1 MTRLHHSSRH
11 RSPRAALSLCRS
23 ARVLLAAVAFAAAVP
38 LQAQNY
44 PERPVRA
51 VVPFPAAGGTD
62 ILARLFLQKIAER
75 IGANFVIDNRAGA
88 GGTIGT
94 EIVAKA
100 PADGYTILV
109 CSSRHTI
116 NPSVYKKLGYN
127 PSRDFAPVTMIASGP
142 GLLVVHP
149 SVPAKSV
156 KELIALAKAKP
167 GQLNY
172 ASAGNGTPPHLAAE
186 LFKSMAGV
194 DLVHVP
200 YKGNVPA
207 FVDLISGAV
216 SLSFP
221 TITSGLPQVRAGKLR
236 ALGVT
241 SKERSSVVPDV
252 PTIAEAGLPGY
263 ESSTWYGMLAPAGT
277 PRVVVNKLHHE
288 MVEVL
293 ELSDIR
299 EKLAA
304 QGLEPV
310 GNAPAEFAS
319 IISAE
324 LVKWHKVVSAAGV
337 KAE

>member
-1 MTRLHHSSRH
+1 MKH
-11 RSPRAALSLCRS
+11 AAVIVASV
-23 ARVLLAAVAFAAAVP
+23 ALLAAASV
-38 LQAQNY
+38 QAQRY

-51 VVPFPAAGGTD
+51 VVPFPAGGGTD
-62 ILARLFLQKIAER
+62 ILARLLLQKVSVR
-75 IGANFVIDNRAGA
+75 LGATFVIDNRAGA

-109 CSSRHTI
+109 ASSSHTI
-116 NPSVYKKLGYN
+116 NPSVYRKLGYN
-127 PSRDFAPVTMIASGP
+127 PARDFAPVTLIASGP

-149 SVPAKSV
+149 AVPAKSV
-156 KELIALAKAKP
+156 KELIALGKAKP

-194 DLVHVP
+194 DFVHVP

-207 FVDLISGAV
+207 FVDLIAGSV

-221 TITSGLPQVRAGKLR
+221 TITSGLPPVRSGKLR

-241 SKERSSVVPDV
+241 SKQRSAVVPEI

-263 ESSTWYGMLAPAGT
+263 EATTWYGMLAPAAT
-277 PRVVVNKLHHE
+277 PAGIVTRLQRE
-288 MVEVL
+288 MVDAIGL
-293 ELSDIR
+293 PDIR
-299 EKLAA
+299 DKLLA

-310 GNAPAEFAS
+310 GNKPSEFAG

-324 LVKWHKVVSAAGV
+324 LVKWSKVVAAAGV

>member
-1 MTRLHHSSRH
+1 MLVFSM
-11 RSPRAALSLCRS
+11 AAG
-23 ARVLLAAVAFAAAVP
+23 A
-38 LQAQNY
+38 QAQSY
-44 PERPVRA
+44 PDRPVRV

-62 ILARLFLQKIAER
+62 ILARLLLQRMAER
-75 IGANFVIDNRAGA
+75 LGANFVIDNRAGA

-100 PADGYTILV
+100 APDGYTILV
-109 CSSRHTI
+109 ASSSHTI
-116 NPSVYKKLGYN
+116 NPSVYKKIGYD
-127 PSRDFAPVTMIASGP
+127 PARDFAPVTLIASGP

-149 SVPAKSV
+149 SVPAKNV
-156 KELIALAKAKP
+156 KELIALAKSKP
-167 GQLNY
+167 GQLIY

-194 DLVHVP
+194 DLVHIP

-207 FVDLISGAV
+207 FVDLLTGAV

-221 TITSGLPQVRAGKLR
+221 TITSGLPQVRSGKLR

-241 SKERSSVVPDV
+241 SKQRSTVVPDV
-252 PTIAEAGLPGY
+252 PTIAESGLPGY
-263 ESSTWYGMLAPAGT
+263 EATTWYGMLAPAKT
-277 PRVVVNKLHHE
+277 RMPVITKLHDQ

-293 ELSDIR
+293 KLPDIR
-299 EKLAA
+299 EKLLA

-310 GNAPAEFAS
+310 GNRPDEFGA
-319 IISAE
+319 IISTE
-324 LVKWHKVVSAAGV
+324 LVKWSKVVAAAGV

>member
-1 MTRLHHSSRH
+1 MR
-11 RSPRAALSLCRS
+11 PGA
-23 ARVLLAAVAFAAAVP
+23 VLAATLVASWAGGA
-38 LQAQNY
+38 LAQTY
-44 PERPVRA
+44 PDHPVRV

-62 ILARLFLQKIAER
+62 ILARLLLQRMAER
-75 IGANFVIDNRAGA
+75 LGANFVIDNRAGA

-100 PADGYTILV
+100 APDGYTILV
-109 CSSRHTI
+109 ASSSHTI
-116 NPSVYKKLGYN
+116 NPSVYKKIGYD
-127 PSRDFAPVTMIASGP
+127 PARDFAPVTLIASGP

-149 SVPAKSV
+149 SVPAKNV
-156 KELIALAKAKP
+156 KELIALAKSKP
-167 GQLNY
+167 GQLIY

-194 DLVHVP
+194 DLVHIP

-207 FVDLISGAV
+207 FVDLLTGAV

-221 TITSGLPQVRAGKLR
+221 TITSGLPQVRSGKLR

-241 SKERSSVVPDV
+241 SKQRSTVVPDV
-252 PTIAEAGLPGY
+252 PTIAESGLPGY
-263 ESSTWYGMLAPAGT
+263 EATTWYGMLAPAKT
-277 PRVVVNKLHHE
+277 RMPVITKLHDQ

-293 ELSDIR
+293 KLPDIR
-299 EKLAA
+299 EKLLA

-310 GNAPAEFAS
+310 GNRPDEFGA
-319 IISAE
+319 IISTE
-324 LVKWHKVVSAAGV
+324 LVKWSKVVAAAGV